1 MSTLQIHVEAV
12 EGVAGGAIVHLE
24 GDLDQPT
31 LNTFLSQLEAVRNEG
46 KSRVLLDMDK
56 VGYANSTAL
65 GALITQ
71 ADTFREAGG
80 EMALVRPQ
88 PKVELVIDM
97 LGLGAL
103 LKIFNTM
110 DEARQHLAS
119 GSRPSPAAPHP
130 QAAAAPAAA
139 PAAFPVRSECAG
151 CGVLLEFSQ
160 ASHFRCPHCGAVYSV
175 DGAGHVSAAR
185 AAGGQPIEITLTCH
199 PSSLEA
205 FQHFIGAL
213 PAWAGYSEIERT
225 RLEGAIAEVCDA
237 IRQKA
242 YAGNESET
250 FQVLVISRPEEL
262 DLRVADHGATLDPSA
277 FPAAS
282 DYMSEFE
289 HRPHPTKGN
298 LLKMVK
304 RAR

>member
-1 MSTLQIHVEAV
+1 MSTLQIRVEAF
-12 EGVAGGAIVHLE
+12 EGVQGAVILRLE

-31 LNTFLSQLEAVRNEG
+31 LNTFLNQLEAVRKDG

-103 LKIFNTM
+103 FKIFNTM
-110 DEARQHLAS
+110 DEARQHLLA
-119 GSRPSPAAPHP
+119 GSRVAAPRP
-130 QAAAAPAAA
+130 QAAPAAQA
-139 PAAFPVRSECAG
+139 TAFPVRSECAG
-151 CGVLLEFSQ
+151 CGILLEFSQ

-175 DGAGHVSAAR
+175 DAAGHVSAAKTG
-185 AAGGQPIEITLTCH
+185 GGQPIELTMTCH
-199 PSSLEA
+199 PQSLEA
-205 FQHFIGAL
+205 FQHFVGAL
-213 PAWAGYSEIERT
+213 PSWSGYSEAERA
-225 RLEGAIAEVCDA
+225 RLEGAVAEVCDA

-242 YAGNESET
+242 YAGNENET
-250 FQVLVISRPEEL
+250 FHVLLINRPEEL
-262 DLRVADHGATLDPSA
+262 ALRVADHGSTLDPSA
-277 FPAAS
+277 FPTAS

-289 HRPHPTKGN
+289 HRPHPTRGN

>member
-1 MSTLQIHVEAV
+1 MSTLQIRVDAF
-12 EGVAGGAIVHLE
+12 EGVQGAVVLRLE

-31 LNTFLSQLEAVRNEG
+31 LNTFLSQLDAVRKDG

-103 LKIFNTM
+103 FKIFNTM
-110 DEARQHLAS
+110 DEARQHMLAA
-119 GSRPSPAAPHP
+119 GR
-130 QAAAAPAAA
+130 AAAAPRPQAA
-139 PAAFPVRSECAG
+139 PAASGATFPVRSECAG
-151 CGVLLEFSQ
+151 CGVALEFSQ
-160 ASHFRCPHCGAVYSV
+160 PSHFRCPNCGAIYSV
-175 DGAGHVSAAR
+175 DGAGRVSAAKTG
-185 AAGGQPIEITLTCH
+185 GGQPIEITMNCN
-199 PSSLEA
+199 PQSLEA
-205 FQHFIGAL
+205 FQHFVGAL
-213 PAWAGYSEIERT
+213 PTWSGYSEMERA
-225 RLEGAIAEVCDA
+225 RLESAVAEVCNA
-237 IRQKA
+237 IRLKA
-242 YAGNESET
+242 YAGNENET
-250 FQVLVISRPEEL
+250 FQVLLINRPEEIA
-262 DLRVADHGATLDPSA
+262 LRVADHGSTLDPAA
-277 FPAAS
+277 FPTVS

-289 HRPHPTKGN
+289 HRPHPTRGN